1 MKLNEQLLQ
10 SIKAG
15 QPVDLTMIPGHI
27 GTPKMPIEVFDF
39 EYNPD
44 GSEFKRTVNPERWIT
59 WLKTVA
65 ENSAD
70 PEADMATKSIV
81 GTNFYDNCYTAF
93 RTIKSR
99 VKTIDNINI
108 SGTYWLENGNLYSI
122 SLVGEEQIVHALM
135 ALLQV
140 NKNSIEPIS
149 NSFFYTAKN
158 TKVINYEQ
166 EEDIMDIVRGAD
178 NY

>member
-15 QPVDLTMIPGHI
+15 QPVDLLMIPGHI
-27 GTPKMPIEVFDF
+27 GTPKMPIDIFDF

-44 GSEFKRTVNPERWIT
+44 GSEFKRTVNPERWIN

-70 PEADMATKSIV
+70 PEADMTTKSIV
-81 GTNFYDNCYTAF
+81 GTKFHDNCFIAH
-93 RTIKSR
+93 RTIKSHI
-99 VKTIDNINI
+99 KNINNTVH
-108 SGTYWLENGNLYSI
+108 SGTYWIENGQHYSI
-122 SLVGEEQIVHALM
+122 PLVGEEQIVHALM
-135 ALLQV
+135 ALQQV

-149 NSFFYTAKN
+149 NSFLYTAKN

-166 EEDIMDIVRGAD
+166 EDDIMDIVRGAD
-178 NY
+178 N